1 MPGRVCARVLVFLIP
16 IVLEKSEEALE
27 DVVKARALVR
37 ISVPAFLHQGCGYEV
52 ATEATCRQ
60 YVSV

>member
-1 MPGRVCARVLVFLIP
+1 MLVFLIP